1 MTKMSDGSDWMM
13 PTLERVQAYITS
25 QGERRL
31 AQSTRKVVAVRA
43 ENGSTVAVKY
53 EKAIWKA
60 DLKAGR
66 KPQTREEILN
76 PDQEDGE
83 EEE

>member
-1 MTKMSDGSDWMM
+1 M
-13 PTLERVQAYITS
+13 PTLECVQAYITS
-25 QGERRL
+25 QGERLL
-31 AQSTRKVVAVRA
+31 AQSARKVVAVRA
-43 ENGSTVAVKY
+43 ENGSKVAAKY

-66 KPQTREEILN
+66 KSRTREEILY
-76 PDQEDGE
+76 PEEEDGE

>member
-31 AQSTRKVVAVRA
+31 AQSTRKVVAARA
-43 ENGSTVAVKY
+43 ENGSTVALKY

-76 PDQEDGE
+76 PE
-83 EEE
+83 EEEDDDE